1 MNKTHAAA
9 LCPEELE
16 DALLRLPMPVI
27 INLSMDEAGL
37 RLALVLGE
45 DEVLLFMFF
54 FFLGGA
60 TFFFLGICFIYSLV
74 LLHLRGE
81 RDWKTV

>member
-37 RLALVLGE
+37 RLALVLGAE
-45 DEVLLFMFF
+45 RTRFYFLC
-54 FFLGGA
+54 FFLGGQRVV
-60 TFFFLGICFIYSLV
+60 FWGGGYVSCIRWFC
-74 LLHLRGE
+74 
-81 RDWKTV
+81 